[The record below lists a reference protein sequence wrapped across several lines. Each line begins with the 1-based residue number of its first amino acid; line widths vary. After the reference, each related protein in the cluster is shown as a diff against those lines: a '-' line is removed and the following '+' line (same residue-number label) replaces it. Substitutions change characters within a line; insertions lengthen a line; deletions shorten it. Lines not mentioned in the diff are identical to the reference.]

1 MKKILVFTA
10 VLSSLI
16 AGQNTLADDGAE
28 VKLKKKCTKEYPLVQ
43 GETDQTLLG
52 IYAKVCDTKKDDDKS
67 VLLIQAAQRY
77 QQIGQNLKALQ
88 LTNELKSQNIVSTSL
103 TDVQF
108 LAGAS
113 IANVA
118 ISQMRTNEMR
128 YLSADET
135 YPVAKQL
142 IDSINSVKPATVLVE
157 KVKSSDADNES
168 KPTVRNSSKPKSKQL
183 KNKRQN
189 VNPKP
194 PNNTAK
200 PPKPVTAVPPKKEYP
215 FGGFGGVTK

>member
-16 AGQNTLADDGAE
+16 AGQNALADDGAE

-52 IYAKVCDTKKDDDKS
+52 IYANVCDTKKDDEKS

-77 QQIGQNLKALQ
+77 QQIGRNLKALQ
-88 LTNELKSQNIVSTSL
+88 LADELNSQNIRSTSL

-108 LAGAS
+108 LAGS
-113 IANVA
+113 RIANTA

-135 YPVAKQL
+135 YPVAKEL

-157 KVKSSDADNES
+157 KVKPSDADNES
-168 KPTVRNSSKPKSKQL
+168 KPIVRNPYKHKPKPPV
-183 KNKRQN
+183 KRPPS
-189 VNPKP
+189 NPKP
-194 PNNTAK
+194 PNIAK
-200 PPKPVTAVPPKKEYP
+200 PPKPVTAAPPKTGNP
-215 FGGFGGVTK
+215 FAGLNETRK

>member
-10 VLSSLI
+10 ILSSLI
-16 AGQNTLADDGAE
+16 VGQNALAYDGAE

-52 IYAKVCDTKKDDDKS
+52 IYSKVCDTKKDDEKS
-67 VLLIQAAQRY
+67 VLLIQAAQRF

-88 LTNELKSQNIVSTSL
+88 LANELNTQNIRSTSL

-108 LAGAS
+108 LAGSS

-118 ISQMRTNEMR
+118 VSQMRTNEMR
-128 YLSADET
+128 YLTAEET

-142 IDSINSVKPATVLVE
+142 IDSINAAKPATVLAE
-157 KVKSSDADNES
+157 KVKSSDVNDEPKAVVRS
-168 KPTVRNSSKPKSKQL
+168 ASRSTRVARTPPARTTRTTTKQRQTTVKPTKP
-183 KNKRQN
+183 
-189 VNPKP
+189 VV
-194 PNNTAK
+194 TT
-200 PPKPVTAVPPKKEYP
+200 PPKTGGNP
-215 FGGFGGVTK
+215 FAGL

>member
-16 AGQNTLADDGAE
+16 IGQNALADDGAE

-43 GETDQTLLG
+43 GESDQTLLG
-52 IYAKVCDTKKDDDKS
+52 IYAKVCDTKKDDEKS

-88 LTNELKSQNIVSTSL
+88 LADELNSQNIRSTSL

-108 LAGAS
+108 LVGS
-113 IANVA
+113 RIANTA

-128 YLSADET
+128 YLSVDET

-168 KPTVRNSSKPKSKQL
+168 KPVVRNPYKTKTKPPKV
-183 KNKRQN
+183 KRPPI
-189 VNPKP
+189 NPKP
-194 PNNTAK
+194 PNIAK
-200 PPKPVTAVPPKKEYP
+200 SPKPVTTAPPKAGNP
-215 FGGFGGVTK
+215 FAGLK